1 MAQSKTKYLDYE
13 VPTVFGFDKVDNK
26 QIFKFSVYDTLK
38 IADDSVDLNKVD
50 GIRLLHLMMKAII
63 SIQKQKKGTP

>member
-13 VPTVFGFDKVDNK
+13 VPTVFGSDKVDNK

-50 GIRLLHLMMKAII
+50 EIRLLHLMMKAII
-63 SIQKQKKGTP
+63 SIQKQKKVTL